1 MKMRSFVFKASRGGI
16 GQRFVGGG
24 PRGPDSPVTRGPTDE
39 RVAMGSRQPDDG
51 EGPKPSGIPVIT
63 IRDGEFLGWYY
74 DESANA
80 IYVTFSEP
88 VKYAE
93 VVFKKGLSPIGSFK
107 MLYPSQGLYGKIST
121 NWFGLG

>member
-1 MKMRSFVFKASRGGI
+1 MKMRVLFLAIAAVLASALSAGAE
-16 GQRFVGGG
+16 V
-24 PRGPDSPVTRGPTDE
+24 PDSPVTRGPTDE
-39 RVAMGSRQPDDG
+39 RVAMGSRKPDDG

-88 VKYAE
+88 VKLCGSG
-93 VVFKKGLSPIGSFK
+93 VQKGLSPIGSFK
-107 MLYPSQGLYGKIST
+107 MLYPSQGTLREDKYQ
-121 NWFGLG
+121 WFGLG